1 MLTLAELAASI
12 AGEFPPD
19 SGSLA
24 ISGPASLD
32 EAREGEISFFGHP
45 RYVADL
51 RSTLASAVLVP
62 LDFSGETPAVCV
74 RVENPSAAFTQ
85 ITQKFIPVPVPPP
98 VGIHPSAI
106 VASDAQVAADAGIQ
120 AQAVVESGAVVGPRS
135 VIGAG
140 CFVGRSAKIGAD
152 CFLHPHAIVREN
164 CILGD
169 RVILHSGTVIG
180 ADGFGY
186 DTKDGRHHKIPQI
199 GNVVVENDVEIGA
212 NTTVD
217 RARFGRTVIGEGTKI
232 DNLVMI
238 AHNVVIGKH
247 CIICAQAGIS
257 GSTKVGNYVVIAGQA
272 GLVGH
277 INIGDGAIIGAQ
289 TGVSNDVEPKAIVVG
304 SPPRP
309 IGEWKR
315 SIVRVD
321 RLPQLYDRV
330 KKLEE
335 RLGPA

>member
-1 MLTLAELAASI
+1 MLTLAELAASVGADI
-12 AGEFPPD
+12 PD
-19 SGSLA
+19 DCGNIP
-24 ISGPASLD
+24 ISGPSSLD
-32 EAREGEISFFGHP
+32 EARDGEISFFGHP
-45 RYVADL
+45 RYAADL
-51 RSTLASAVLVP
+51 RTTRAAAVLVP
-62 LDFSGETPAVCV
+62 KDFNGETPAVCV

-85 ITQKFIPVPVPPP
+85 ITQQFIPVPVSPPP
-98 VGIHPSAI
+98 GVHPSAW
-106 VASDAQVAADAGIQ
+106 VAPDARVAADASIQ
-120 AQAVVESGAVVGPRS
+120 AQAVVESGADVGPRT

-140 CFVGRSAKIGAD
+140 AFVGRAAKIGAD
-152 CFLHPHAIVREN
+152 CHLHPHAVVREN

-199 GNVVVENDVEIGA
+199 GNVVVGNDVEIGA

-247 CIICAQAGIS
+247 CIICAQVGIS
-257 GSTKVGNYVVIAGQA
+257 GSTKVGNYVVLAGQA

-277 INIGDGAIIGAQ
+277 ITIGDGAIVGAQ
-289 TGVSNDVEPKAIVVG
+289 TGVSNDLEPKAIVVG

-330 KKLEE
+330 KKLEAK
-335 RLGPA
+335 LGTD